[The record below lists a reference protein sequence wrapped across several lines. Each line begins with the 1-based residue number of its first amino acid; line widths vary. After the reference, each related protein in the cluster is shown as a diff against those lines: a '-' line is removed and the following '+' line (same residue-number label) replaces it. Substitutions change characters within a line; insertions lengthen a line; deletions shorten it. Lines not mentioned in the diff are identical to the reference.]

1 MGRWFTVT
9 ARVALKENGK
19 KSRMVFLVNTESFF
33 SAEVRV
39 TELISKCEM
48 HDLLEVISI
57 RRESYDLVAD
67 NPEKESRYK
76 VVWRY
81 ADDEKSKEVSIV
93 SADSTRDAEDSE
105 KARWEQEGDRIKI
118 LSVQQVKIDVVD
130 WGEYGNKSQE

>member
-1 MGRWFTVT
+1 
-9 ARVALKENGK
+9 
-19 KSRMVFLVNTESFF
+19 
-33 SAEVRV
+33 
-39 TELISKCEM
+39 
-48 HDLLEVISI
+48 VISI
-57 RRESYDLVAD
+57 RRKSYGLVAD